1 MRRGHPFPG
10 AEVDVRPRG
19 GIHKTDKEGNFSI
32 RVPPV
37 DNMTLTVRDLT
48 TRAVVFRSE
57 PFNVKEGEV
66 IEKNI
71 KTRYERGN

>member
-1 MRRGHPFPG
+1 
-10 AEVDVRPRG
+10 
-19 GIHKTDKEGNFSI
+19 
-32 RVPPV
+32 
-37 DNMTLTVRDLT
+37 MTLTVRDLT